1 MSSWRCS
8 GGLPGRPTSRSGGR
22 APRPSLKEFGR
33 FPACT
38 CRSCSKSLSAALRS
52 QFLPGLGRE
61 EQFWS
66 LSASKET
73 EPFPKHL
80 CRKLFQPHQLHHPLP
95 SLFFFFS
102 SWLPPSARL
111 GISLIIPSFSI
122 PSRRSLASPGSA
134 PVERTKS
141 DRTMSIAEA
150 RRSQW
155 HWIGSSASIWG

>member
-22 APRPSLKEFGR
+22 APRPSLKECGR

-52 QFLPGLGRE
+52 QFLPG
-61 EQFWS
+61 WKKS
-66 LSASKET
+66 SAGH
-73 EPFPKHL
+73 PRPA
-80 CRKLFQPHQLHHPLP
+80 RKLRHFLNICVGNYSKPQLPHL
-95 SLFFFFS
+95 
-102 SWLPPSARL
+102 LPPLFPPSSPSATPLRHFPRY
-111 GISLIIPSFSI
+111 SQFSI

-141 DRTMSIAEA
+141 DRTMSIAKA
-150 RRSQW
+150 RQSQR
-155 HWIGSSASIWG
+155 HRIGSSASIWG